1 MTSPQPSL
9 LVTGAA
15 AGIGAEIAR
24 TAAADGYRVGALDV
38 NPAVAEI
45 AAALDGAEALTASV
59 NDAADVESAFD
70 AFGAPDVLIN
80 NAGIVRFGPLLDLS
94 PEDWRAVV
102 DVNLT
107 GAFLCARA
115 AARRMR
121 EAGGG
126 RIVNIASMN
135 GTVPGPNAGA
145 YASTKAGII
154 MLTQQ
159 MALEWAQF
167 NIRVN
172 CVAPGLIDGGMSA
185 PINADPVLRAER
197 EAAVPRGRL
206 GTTGDIAR
214 AALWLASDDAD
225 YVTGQTLLV
234 DGGVTMSILSH
245 LPRPRNIDGVGDA
258 ARTPGRSHA
267 GPEAAR

>member
-1 MTSPQPSL
+1 MTSAQPSL

-24 TAAADGYRVGALDV
+24 TAAGAGYRVGALDV

-45 AAALDGAEALTASV
+45 AAALDGAVALTGSV
-59 NDAADVESAFD
+59 NDAADVEAAFD

-80 NAGIVRFGPLLDLS
+80 NAGIVRFGPLMDLS

-102 DVNLT
+102 EVNLT
-107 GAFLCARA
+107 GTFICARA
-115 AARRMR
+115 AALHMR
-121 EAGGG
+121 AAGGG

-135 GTVPGPNAGA
+135 GIVPGPNAGA

-159 MALEWAQF
+159 MALEWSRF
-167 NIRVN
+167 GIRVN

-185 PINADPVLRAER
+185 PINADPELRAER
-197 EAAVPRGRL
+197 EATVPRGRL

-245 LPRPRNIDGVGDA
+245 LPRPRSVDGVGDA
-258 ARTPGRSHA
+258 ARKPGKAA
-267 GPEAAR
+267 GQ